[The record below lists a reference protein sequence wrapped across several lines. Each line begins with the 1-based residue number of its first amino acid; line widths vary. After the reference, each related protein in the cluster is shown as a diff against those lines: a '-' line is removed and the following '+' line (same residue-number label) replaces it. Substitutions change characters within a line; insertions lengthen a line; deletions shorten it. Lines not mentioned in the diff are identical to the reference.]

1 MDSDGDARKGDGDR
15 DLRARSGKA
24 GPVNGSG
31 TRKRTVM
38 EPSDHPEKEPW
49 DESLAAIGPWPDRPG
64 AQLRALPR
72 PARDLTQ
79 GNQPKKTTP

>member
-31 TRKRTVM
+31 TRKRT
-38 EPSDHPEKEPW
+38 EKEPW

-72 PARDLTQ
+72 SARDLTQ